1 MYKGLSINDTRKI
14 SVILDPSPLSTIG
27 TAFHCTKLTQ
37 PLKLYFLFGRSHPT
51 ALSPEVIYGWSLRAW
66 IGSVMPTIAEGK
78 GSRGHFRTVEV
89 MLKRNDEIAKR
100 AFSAVEL
107 PKGE

>member
-1 MYKGLSINDTRKI
+1 
-14 SVILDPSPLSTIG
+14 
-27 TAFHCTKLTQ
+27 
-37 PLKLYFLFGRSHPT
+37 
-51 ALSPEVIYGWSLRAW
+51 
-66 IGSVMPTIAEGK
+66 MPTIAEGK

-89 MLKRNDEIAKR
+89 MLKRNDGIAKK